1 MDGESRERG
10 ASSHRCYN
18 RRMGEV
24 ASRELRN
31 NTRSLLERVAG
42 GEEVTITVDG
52 RPVAVLQPVGRR
64 PRWLGRDEFVRRVA
78 SHQADAALRREV
90 EELASDSTED
100 LPPL

>member
-1 MDGESRERG
+1 MAEI
-10 ASSHRCYN
+10 
-18 RRMGEV
+18 

-31 NTRSLLERVAG
+31 NTRSLLDRVAA

-64 PRWLGRDEFVRRVA
+64 PRWLGRDEFVRRVG
-78 SHQADAALRREV
+78 SHQADAALRRELA
-90 EELASDSTED
+90 ELAPDSTED